1 MYPVPTTCQVC
12 GNHYQVTKLHC
23 SQCHSSLEGQFHFS
37 QGSLHKLTAEQLKF
51 VEIFLICE
59 GKINRVE
66 NELAMSYPAVRAR
79 LSEIV
84 QALGGKVS
92 NDPVEAPEIPA
103 VPPTPPPAVQEDKRK
118 AILAKVSSGELSAQ
132 EAAALLR
139 QL

>member
-12 GNHYQVTKLHC
+12 GNHYQVTKLQC
-23 SQCHSSLEGQFHFS
+23 SHCHSSLEGQFHFS

-84 QALGGKVS
+84 QALGGKIS
-92 NDPVEAPEIPA
+92 NDPVEVPEIPLPA
-103 VPPTPPPAVQEDKRK
+103 PAVSEDKRK